1 MQYDELAK
9 TLGGIGA
16 ALAALGASW
25 KWLPK
30 ACGRLRDFITANRG
44 RAVVNGL
51 QTLHLVYNALERA
64 QDHGA
69 TRCVIFEAHNS
80 GGVPRINSPFYT
92 SAVHWVSDNE
102 TDEARIAGY
111 MELQVDAAYVRM
123 LVGLQETGF
132 YHFVTRSEQDCFL
145 KRIYEA
151 SSIESA
157 ALFSIGIVANSYIYI
172 SFASPDPKGYSQ
184 NQLTEL
190 RLIAG
195 TIKRAIKVK

>member
-1 MQYDELAK
+1 MQYDEYAK

-30 ACGRLRDFITANRG
+30 ACGRLRDFVTDNRG
-44 RAVVNGL
+44 SAVVNGL
-51 QTLHLVYNALERA
+51 QTLHLVYNALERS
-64 QDHGA
+64 QDHGS
-69 TRCVIFEAHNS
+69 TRAIIFAAHNS

-92 SAVHWVSDNE
+92 SAVHWASNDE
-102 TDEARIAGY
+102 TDAERIAGFV
-111 MELQVDAAYVRM
+111 ELQVDAAYIRM
-123 LVGLQETGF
+123 LLELQDTGF
-132 YHFVTRSEQDCFL
+132 YNFATGSEPDCLL
-145 KRIYEA
+145 KRIYQA
-151 SSIESA
+151 SAVEHA
-157 ALFSIGIVANSYIYI
+157 AVFSLGIVANSYLYI
-172 SFASPDPKGYSQ
+172 SFANTNAQGYTA